1 MKIKLLIAGVLLLS
15 IASAY
20 AQDAKQIPLYPN
32 GVPNSKKGP
41 DTYVEQDASGR
52 VTKVTDPTLI
62 PFIPEKGTANGTAVV
77 ICPGGGYGF
86 LAMSG
91 EGYPVAK
98 EFNKIGVTAFILK
111 YRLPS
116 DDIMNDKS
124 IGPLQDA
131 QAAMALVRGR
141 AAEWGLNPARI
152 GILGFSAGG
161 HLASTEGTHFD
172 KPVIENKGVSVRP
185 DFMILIYPVIT
196 FGDLT
201 HGGSKRGLIGTTP
214 TQDKVDLYSNEKQ
227 VTANT
232 PITFIIHAQDDT
244 TVPVQNTLMFYDA
257 LVKNKVPS
265 EMHIYPAGGHG
276 FGINNRKS
284 KENWFDWCKGWMDT
298 NGWLLQMGS
307 AEANFAV
314 VGATNT

>member
-1 MKIKLLIAGVLLLS
+1 MKIKALIAAALLLS
-15 IASAY
+15 ITSAY
-20 AQDAKQIPLYPN
+20 AQEAKPIPLYPN
-32 GVPNSKKGP
+32 GVPNAKKGP
-41 DTYVEQDASGR
+41 DTYVERDVNGS
-52 VTKVTDPTLI
+52 VSKVIEPTLI
-62 PFIPEKGTANGTAVV
+62 PFIPENGTANGTAVI
-77 ICPGGGYGF
+77 ICPGGGYSG
-86 LAMSG
+86 LAMRG
-91 EGYPVAK
+91 EGFPAAK

-111 YRLPS
+111 YRLPN
-116 DDIMNDKS
+116 DDIMNDKN

-131 QAAMALVRGR
+131 QAAMALVRSR
-141 AAEWGLNPARI
+141 AAEWGLNPNRI
-152 GILGFSAGG
+152 GIMGFSAGG
-161 HLASTEGTHFD
+161 HLASTEGTHFNT
-172 KPVIENKGVSVRP
+172 PVIDNKSNVSLRP

-196 FGDLT
+196 FGELT
-201 HGGSKRGLIGTTP
+201 HGGSKRNLIGTTP

-298 NGWLLQMGS
+298 NGLLT
-307 AEANFAV
+307 AAK
-314 VGATNT
+314 

>member
-1 MKIKLLIAGVLLLS
+1 MKIRSILAGALLLCFANS
-15 IASAY
+15 Y
-20 AQDAKQIPLYPN
+20 AQDATPILLYTN

-41 DTYVEQDASGR
+41 DTYVERDVNGS
-52 VTKVTDPTLI
+52 VSKVIEPTLI
-62 PFIPEKGTANGTAVV
+62 PFIPEKGTANGTAVI
-77 ICPGGGYGF
+77 ICPGGGYSG
-86 LAMSG
+86 LAMRG
-91 EGYPVAK
+91 EGFPAAK
-98 EFNKIGVTAFILK
+98 EFNKIGVTAFVLK

-116 DDIMNDKS
+116 DDIMVDKT

-131 QAAMALVRGR
+131 QAAMVLVRSR

-152 GILGFSAGG
+152 GIMGFSAGG
-161 HLASTEGTHFD
+161 HLASTAGTHFD
-172 KPVIENKGVSVRP
+172 KPAIDNKGVNLRP

-196 FGDLT
+196 FGELT
-201 HGGSKRGLIGTTP
+201 HGGSKRNLIGTTP

-227 VTANT
+227 VTAST
-232 PITFIIHAQDDT
+232 PMTFIIHAQDDT
-244 TVPVQNTLMFYDA
+244 TVPVQNTLMFFDA

-298 NGWLLQMGS
+298 NGLLT
-307 AEANFAV
+307 AAK
-314 VGATNT
+314 

>member
-1 MKIKLLIAGVLLLS
+1 MKTKSLLAGLLLM
-15 IASAY
+15 SAPYVY

-41 DTYVEQDASGR
+41 DTYVEQDMNGR
-52 VTKVTDPTLI
+52 VSKITEPTLI
-62 PFIPEKGTANGTAVV
+62 PFIPEKGKANGTAVI

-86 LAMSG
+86 LAMTG
-91 EGYPVAK
+91 EGYPAAK
-98 EFNKIGVTAFILK
+98 EFNKIGVTAFVLK

-116 DDIMNDKS
+116 DDIMSDKS

-131 QAAMALVRGR
+131 QAAMALVRSR
-141 AAEWGLNPARI
+141 AAEWALNPDRI
-152 GILGFSAGG
+152 GIMGFSAGG

-172 KPVIENKGVSVRP
+172 KPVIETKGVSVRP

-201 HGGSKRGLIGTTP
+201 HGGSKRGLIGATP
-214 TQDKVDLYSNEKQ
+214 TQDKIDLYSNEKQ

-232 PITFIIHAQDDT
+232 PKTFIIHAQDDT

-257 LVKNKVPS
+257 LVKSKVPS

-276 FGINNRKS
+276 FGINNTKS
-284 KENWFDWCKGWMDT
+284 KENWFDWCRGWMDT
-298 NGWLLQMGS
+298 NGWLT
-307 AEANFAV
+307 AAK
-314 VGATNT
+314 

>member
-1 MKIKLLIAGVLLLS
+1 MKVKSIITGLLLFS
-15 IASAY
+15 VVFAY

-41 DTYVEQDASGR
+41 ATYIEQDAAGR
-52 VTKVTDPTLI
+52 VTKVTEPTLI
-62 PFIPEKGTANGTAVV
+62 PFIPEKGTANGTAVI

-131 QAAMALVRGR
+131 QAAMALVRSR
-141 AAEWGLNPARI
+141 AAEWGLNPNRI

-172 KPVIENKGVSVRP
+172 KPVIENKGVSLRP

-196 FGDLT
+196 FGELA
-201 HGGSKRGLIGTTP
+201 HGGSKRGLIGSTP

-232 PITFIIHAQDDT
+232 PMTFIIHAQDDT
-244 TVPVQNTLMFYDA
+244 TVPVQNTLMFFDA

-298 NGWLLQMGS
+298 NGLLT
-307 AEANFAV
+307 AAK
-314 VGATNT
+314 

>member
-298 NGWLLQMGS
+298 NGLLT
-307 AEANFAV
+307 AAK
-314 VGATNT
+314 

>member
-1 MKIKLLIAGVLLLS
+1 MKVKSLIAGALLLCF
-15 IASAY
+15 ANVY
-20 AQDAKQIPLYPN
+20 AQDATPIPLYPN

-41 DTYVEQDASGR
+41 DTYVEQNRNNSIS
-52 VTKVTDPTLI
+52 KVIEPTLI
-62 PFIPEKGTANGTAVV
+62 PFIPEKGTANGTAVI
-77 ICPGGGYGF
+77 ICPGGGYSG
-86 LAMSG
+86 LAMGG
-91 EGYPVAK
+91 EGYPSAK
-98 EFNKIGVTAFILK
+98 EFNKIGVTAFVLK

-116 DDIMNDKS
+116 DDIMVDKT

-131 QAAMALVRGR
+131 QAAMLLVRSR
-141 AAEWGLNPARI
+141 AAEWGLNPNRI
-152 GILGFSAGG
+152 GIMGFSAGG

-172 KPVIENKGVSVRP
+172 KPVIDNKGVSLRP

-196 FGDLT
+196 FGELT
-201 HGGSKRGLIGTTP
+201 HGGSKRNLIGTTP

-244 TVPVQNTLMFYDA
+244 TVPVQNTLMFFDA

-298 NGWLLQMGS
+298 NGLLT
-307 AEANFAV
+307 AAK
-314 VGATNT
+314 

>member
-1 MKIKLLIAGVLLLS
+1 MKFKLLLTALMLLNL
-15 IASAY
+15 ATVY

-41 DTYVEQDASGR
+41 DTYIEQDMGGR
-52 VTKVTDPTLI
+52 VSKVTEPALI
-62 PFIPEKGTANGTAVV
+62 PFLPEKGTANGTAVI

-86 LAMSG
+86 LAMTG
-91 EGYPVAK
+91 EGYPAAK
-98 EFNKIGVTAFILK
+98 EFNKIGVTAFVLK

-131 QAAMALVRGR
+131 QAAMSLIRSR
-141 AAEWGLNPARI
+141 AAEWGINPNRI
-152 GILGFSAGG
+152 GIMGFSAGG
-161 HLASTEGTHFD
+161 HLASTAGTHFNT
-172 KPVIENKGVSVRP
+172 PVIDNKANINLRA

-196 FGDLT
+196 FGELT
-201 HGGSKRGLIGTTP
+201 HGGSKRGLIGATP
-214 TQDKVDLYSNEKQ
+214 AQDKVDLYSNEKQ

-232 PITFIIHAQDDT
+232 PPTFIIHAQDDT

-298 NGWLLQMGS
+298 NGWLT
-307 AEANFAV
+307 AAK
-314 VGATNT
+314 

>member
-1 MKIKLLIAGVLLLS
+1 MKIRSLLSGALLLC
-15 IASAY
+15 SANIY

-41 DTYVEQDASGR
+41 DTYVEQDVAGR
-52 VTKVTDPTLI
+52 VSKVTDPTLI
-62 PFIPEKGTANGTAVV
+62 PFIPEKGTANGTAVI

-91 EGYPVAK
+91 EGFPVAK
-98 EFNKIGVTAFILK
+98 EFNKIGVTAFVLK

-141 AAEWGLNPARI
+141 AAEWGLNPNRI

-172 KPVIENKGVSVRP
+172 TPVIENKGVSVRP

-196 FGDLT
+196 FGELT
-201 HGGSKRGLIGTTP
+201 HGGSKRGLIGNTP

-298 NGWLLQMGS
+298 NGLLT
-307 AEANFAV
+307 AAK
-314 VGATNT
+314 

>member
-1 MKIKLLIAGVLLLS
+1 MKVKSIITGLLLFS
-15 IASAY
+15 AVSAY

-41 DTYVEQDASGR
+41 DTYVERDANGS
-52 VTKVTDPTLI
+52 VSKVTEPTLI
-62 PFIPEKGTANGTAVV
+62 PFIPEKGTANGTAVI

-131 QAAMALVRGR
+131 QTAMVLVRSR
-141 AAEWGLNPARI
+141 AAEWGLNPNRI

-172 KPVIENKGVSVRP
+172 KPVIENKGVSLRP

-196 FGDLT
+196 FGELT
-201 HGGSKRGLIGTTP
+201 HGGSKRGLIGATP

-232 PITFIIHAQDDT
+232 PMTFIIHAQDDT
-244 TVPVQNTLMFYDA
+244 TVPVQNTLMFFDA

-298 NGWLLQMGS
+298 NGLLT
-307 AEANFAV
+307 AAK
-314 VGATNT
+314 

>member
-1 MKIKLLIAGVLLLS
+1 MSLLAGALLLS
-15 IASAY
+15 LANVY
-20 AQDAKQIPLYPN
+20 AQDAKQIPLYPD

-41 DTYVEQDASGR
+41 DIYVEQDRNGTVS
-52 VTKVTDPTLI
+52 KVVVPTLI
-62 PFIPEKGTANGTAVV
+62 PFIPEKGTANGTAVI
-77 ICPGGGYGF
+77 ICPGGGYSG
-86 LAMSG
+86 LAMRG
-91 EGYPVAK
+91 EGYPSAL
-98 EFNKIGVTAFILK
+98 EFNKIGVTAFVLK

-116 DDIMNDKS
+116 DDIMTDKT

-131 QAAMALVRGR
+131 QAAMALVRSR
-141 AAEWGLNPARI
+141 AAEWGLNPNRI
-152 GILGFSAGG
+152 GIMGFSAGG
-161 HLASTEGTHFD
+161 HLASTEGTHFTTAVFD
-172 KPVIENKGVSVRP
+172 NKSNVSLRP

-196 FGDLT
+196 FGELT
-201 HGGSKRGLIGTTP
+201 HGGSKRNLIGATA

-232 PITFIIHAQDDT
+232 PPTFIIHAQDDT
-244 TVPVQNTLMFYDA
+244 TVPVQNTLMFFDA

-298 NGWLLQMGS
+298 NGLLT
-307 AEANFAV
+307 AAK
-314 VGATNT
+314 